1 MTDKKQKKQS
11 LPQESY
17 QTIDDSMADNEVNN
31 DAMLLDNAVDTE
43 LLSGENILSTELLS
57 PDSSHDSP
65 DNVVD
70 ISPLRE
76 DRQINNK
83 VKVEIPDKLY
93 VPELLERYNIKRASL
108 YKHMEYLNISP
119 WKEGNR
125 AYLNA
130 EQIGHMD
137 GLSDHM
143 ENNKMET
150 YPKPEPTG
158 PKEKEHSTSPE
169 QTASEDETSTV
180 RTITVHSNNQQSPS
194 SSELPNNLQLPGTQ
208 AVHPRLN
215 DEEMKNIHIQA
226 QIIAATRYYATQELA
241 DYYASTGNFNIPELN
256 EIVSQRREKT
266 AQQWQVENAVS
277 DPKYITQLLI
287 EQAKA
292 YQVVGMQD
300 QTQPAS

>member
-17 QTIDDSMADNEVNN
+17 QTIDVSMADNEVNN

-43 LLSGENILSTELLS
+43 LLRSENMLSTELLS

-70 ISPLRE
+70 ISPQIE

-93 VPELLERYNIKRASL
+93 VPELLERYKIKRASL

-158 PKEKEHSTSPE
+158 PKEKSISPSDDYAPTE
-169 QTASEDETSTV
+169 DDAQASSAIVLPETSAFQS
-180 RTITVHSNNQQSPS
+180 RSQQESEPESEPDTITVEFYKSEVEEAKKSAQNRVRAKRLAIVQIARTYEENPEMLPPEVLQEIEEAEMAVLSKPLSRRPYYDPNVLVQLAMQS
-194 SSELPNNLQLPGTQ
+194 L
-208 AVHPRLN
+208 
-215 DEEMKNIHIQA
+215 
-226 QIIAATRYYATQELA
+226 
-241 DYYASTGNFNIPELN
+241 
-256 EIVSQRREKT
+256 
-266 AQQWQVENAVS
+266 
-277 DPKYITQLLI
+277 
-287 EQAKA
+287 
-292 YQVVGMQD
+292 
-300 QTQPAS
+300 